1 MDILDEALDGS
12 QGKEDSAA
20 SDEVQITQPDD
31 DQSGLAQ
38 GGQLTIDPTN
48 LQYQFRADT
57 GQGAVTYRVVQVAT
71 QDGTEHQAQVVSTG
85 FPAGAQAVIQS
96 PFSSGSPTADA
107 QPDTRF
113 TYFPASVAGGAGD
126 VVTTQA
132 DAAVALAGQG
142 GLQAGAWQQ
151 DSAQGQFYVMM
162 SPQDVLQGQRNIAP
176 RTNFQPKIEGGRT
189 SRDDRRRATHNEV
202 ERRRRDKI
210 NNWIVQLSKLVPDCT
225 AEQSKAGQLGSKGG
239 ILSKACDYITDL
251 RQANGRLSET
261 VKETERLN
269 VDNELLRQQI
279 EELKN
284 ENMLLRTTLQ
294 QHGIVPPDTAVGNS

>member
-12 QGKEDSAA
+12 QAKDDSAA
-20 SDEVQITQPDD
+20 SDDVQITQHDD
-31 DQSGLAQ
+31 DQSGLSQ

-71 QDGTEHQAQVVSTG
+71 GDGTETQAQVVSTTG

-96 PFSSGSPTADA
+96 PFNNGSPSADA

-113 TYFPASVAGGAGD
+113 TYFPATVAAGGGD

-142 GLQAGAWQQ
+142 
-151 DSAQGQFYVMM
+151 GQFYVMM

-176 RTNFQPKIEGGRT
+176 RTNFQPKMEGGRT

-210 NNWIVQLSKLVPDCT
+210 NNWIVQLSKLVPDCS
-225 AEQSKAGQLGSKGG
+225 AEHSKGGQLGSKGG
-239 ILSKACDYITDL
+239 ILSKACDYITEL
-251 RQANGRLSET
+251 RQANARLSET
-261 VKETERLN
+261 MKETERLN
-269 VDNELLRQQI
+269 VDNELLLQQI
-279 EELKN
+279 EELKK
-284 ENMLLRTTLQ
+284 ENLLLRTTLQ

>member
-142 GLQAGAWQQ
+142 
-151 DSAQGQFYVMM
+151 GQFYVMM